1 MEAVLVRG
9 RSVKLS
15 DGPQRHCGPK
25 LGGSAA
31 GSPWWVRERR
41 FVDGLVNRPWRVV
54 ISGALS
60 FQVKLVSV
68 YAGELAQRCSLS
80 MVAADK
86 EVSLELF
93 LRS

>member
-1 MEAVLVRG
+1 MSTSL
-9 RSVKLS
+9 KWCWLS
-15 DGPQRHCGPK
+15 LS
-25 LGGSAA
+25 LGEG
-31 GSPWWVRERR
+31 
-41 FVDGLVNRPWRVV
+41 PWRVV

-68 YAGELAQRCSLS
+68 YAGELAQRCPLS